1 MDGLEPFVVRAKAA
15 AYVGGGQNAAPSR
28 TGSHDLCFDDDP
40 WNYRDSYFGGTD
52 FIGQEVVW
60 HSDQPIWAMNYFG
73 RILSND
79 LIDGAHAA
87 EVIRAALS
95 ALCAE
100 GRFLGGFETWH
111 GDFHY
116 ADETMGT
123 VNAFSGIERIITQG
137 ILVYWLDYHGG
148 LIWA

>member
-1 MDGLEPFVVRAKAA
+1 
-15 AYVGGGQNAAPSR
+15 
-28 TGSHDLCFDDDP
+28 
-40 WNYRDSYFGGTD
+40 
-52 FIGQEVVW
+52 
-60 HSDQPIWAMNYFG
+60 MNYFG

>member
-15 AYVGGGQNAAPSR
+15 TYVGGGHTAAPSR
-28 TGSHDLCFDDDP
+28 TGSHDLCCDDGP
-40 WNYRDSYFGGTD
+40 WRYCDSYFGGTD

-60 HSDQPIWAMNYFG
+60 HCDQPVWAMNYDG
-73 RILSND
+73 RILRND

-95 ALCAE
+95 ALYAE
-100 GRFLGGFETWH
+100 GRFLGGFEMWH

-116 ADETMGT
+116 ADETIGA
-123 VNAFSGIERIITQG
+123 VGSFSGVEWIITQG
-137 ILVYWLDYHGG
+137 ILVYRLDYHGG
-148 LIWA
+148 LIRA